1 MTEAEILAEIASIN
15 TALDHIRKGGQEYT
29 ITSATGA
36 GTSRTVTMADYKML
50 SEERDKLYRQFQ
62 LYLATYANFV
72 QCRYHAYSNR

>member
-15 TALDHIRKGGQEYT
+15 TALEHIRKGGQEYT

-50 SEERDKLYRQFQ
+50 SEERDKLYRK
-62 LYLATYANFV
+62 LVAIRGNSGY
-72 QCRYHAYSNR
+72 RMRPMW

>member
-15 TALDHIRKGGQEYT
+15 TALEHIRKGGQEYT

-50 SEERDKLYRQFQ
+50 SEERDKLYRK
-62 LYLATYANFV
+62 LAAIRGNNGY
-72 QCRYHAYSNR
+72 RMRPMW

>member
-50 SEERDKLYRQFQ
+50 SEERDKLYRQ
-62 LYLATYANFV
+62 LASLNGTRGY
-72 QCRYHAYSNR
+72 RMRPMW

>member
-15 TALDHIRKGGQEYT
+15 TALEHIRKGGQEYT

-50 SEERDKLYRQFQ
+50 SEERDRLYRM
-62 LYLATYANFV
+62 LASVKGTAGF
-72 QCRYHAYSNR
+72 RMRPGW

>member
-1 MTEAEILAEIASIN
+1 MTEAEILAEISSIN

-50 SEERDKLYRQFQ
+50 SEERDKLYRK
-62 LYLATYANFV
+62 LAAVKGNSGY
-72 QCRYHAYSNR
+72 RMRPMW

>member
-1 MTEAEILAEIASIN
+1 MTEAEILAEIASIT

-50 SEERDKLYRQFQ
+50 SEERDKLYRQ
-62 LYLATYANFV
+62 LASV
-72 QCRYHAYSNR
+72 QGARGYRMRPMW